1 MQEMSSDLFIALEKF
16 RKENG
21 LNQEELARR
30 LRVSQPHLSRVIGGN
45 ATAGNKLLFRIRG
58 LLGGQ
63 PSPASNDKWL
73 IEVAKAAKRSRSFRR
88 LVSSAMEL
96 LRK

>member
-1 MQEMSSDLFIALEKF
+1 MSSDLFTALEKF
-16 RKENG
+16 QKANG
-21 LNQEELARR
+21 LNQEELARK
-30 LRVSQPHLSRVIGGN
+30 LRVSQSHLSRVIGGN

-58 LLGGQ
+58 LLGSQ
-63 PSPASNDKWL
+63 PNPPSSDKWL
-73 IEVAKAAKRSRSFRR
+73 IEVAEAAKRSRSFRR